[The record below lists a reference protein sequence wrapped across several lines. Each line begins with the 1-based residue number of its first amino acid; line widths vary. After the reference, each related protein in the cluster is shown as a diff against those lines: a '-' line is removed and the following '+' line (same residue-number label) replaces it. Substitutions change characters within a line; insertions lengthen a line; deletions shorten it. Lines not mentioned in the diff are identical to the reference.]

1 MKLTVLVPAL
11 AGLLWAGSALAD
23 AQLEVTNP
31 YVAQLIDGQP
41 INPKL
46 LDKSNTYPIKA
57 GDHQLVVAFEGN
69 YSSRSDIKLVTAEP
83 LVINFT
89 AADNQKLVLDFKKP
103 RNESEAKQFVKDQ
116 KVVLKDKNSGQIVAS
131 EQFVMPKV
139 EGFQLTRDYQQE
151 LLGMG
156 KAFNQPTTVA
166 VSTAAVMAAASAP
179 VQVAPSKAQS
189 NPEALTQLQSWYNKA
204 DAETRKAFQIWVIQ
218 QQYCR
223 IVRNGEPGSP
233 FSYPIR
239 SDTHATVHF
248 PSPLL
253 LLSGAARTPSLS
265 PGKIPGPVSDAQ
277 HPGLS
282 APGDTSRNPS
292 ADRPGSRQ

>member
-23 AQLEVTNP
+23 SQLEIQNP
-31 YVAQLIDGQP
+31 YVVQLIDGTA

-46 LDKSNTYPIKA
+46 LDKTSSFSIGA
-57 GDHQLVVAFEGN
+57 GKHQLVVAFEGN
-69 YSSRSDIKLVTAEP
+69 YSNRNDIKLVTAEP

-89 AADNQKLVLDFKKP
+89 AADNQTLVLDYKKP

-116 KVVLKDKNSGQIVAS
+116 KVVLKDKNSGQELES

-151 LLGMG
+151 LLKMG
-156 KAFNQPTTVA
+156 KAFNQPAVAATA
-166 VSTAAVMAAASAP
+166 VSSAAVMAAASAP
-179 VQVAPSKAQS
+179 VEAAPSKAQA

-218 QQYCR
+218 QQ
-223 IVRNGEPGSP
+223 
-233 FSYPIR
+233 
-239 SDTHATVHF
+239 
-248 PSPLL
+248 
-253 LLSGAARTPSLS
+253 
-265 PGKIPGPVSDAQ
+265 
-277 HPGLS
+277 
-282 APGDTSRNPS
+282 
-292 ADRPGSRQ
+292 

>member
-31 YVAQLIDGQP
+31 YVVQLIDGQS

-46 LDKSNTYPIKA
+46 LDKTSIFPLSA
-57 GDHQLVVAFEGN
+57 GKHQLVVAFEGN

-83 LVINFT
+83 LVLNFT
-89 AADNQKLVLDFKKP
+89 ASDNQQLVLDYKKP
-103 RNESEAKQFVKDQ
+103 RNEAEAKQFVKDQ
-116 KVVLKDKNSGQIVAS
+116 KVVLKDKVTGQQVSS

-151 LLGMG
+151 LINMG
-156 KAFNQPTTVA
+156 KAFNQPKTVA

-189 NPEALTQLQSWYNKA
+189 NPEALTQLQNWYNKA

-218 QQYCR
+218 QQ
-223 IVRNGEPGSP
+223 
-233 FSYPIR
+233 
-239 SDTHATVHF
+239 
-248 PSPLL
+248 
-253 LLSGAARTPSLS
+253 
-265 PGKIPGPVSDAQ
+265 
-277 HPGLS
+277 
-282 APGDTSRNPS
+282 
-292 ADRPGSRQ
+292 

>member
-31 YVAQLIDGQP
+31 YVVQLIDGQS
-41 INPKL
+41 INPKV
-46 LDKSNTYPIKA
+46 LDKTNTFPIKA
-57 GDHQLVVAFEGN
+57 GKHQLVVAFEGN

-89 AADNQKLVLDFKKP
+89 AADNQKLVLDYKKP
-103 RNESEAKQFVKDQ
+103 RNETEAKQFVKDQ
-116 KVVLKDKNSGQIVAS
+116 KVVLKDKSSGQVVAS
-131 EQFVMPKV
+131 ELFVLPKV

-151 LLGMG
+151 LLNMG

-189 NPEALTQLQSWYNKA
+189 NPEALTQLQNWYNKA

-218 QQYCR
+218 QQ
-223 IVRNGEPGSP
+223 
-233 FSYPIR
+233 
-239 SDTHATVHF
+239 
-248 PSPLL
+248 
-253 LLSGAARTPSLS
+253 
-265 PGKIPGPVSDAQ
+265 
-277 HPGLS
+277 
-282 APGDTSRNPS
+282 
-292 ADRPGSRQ
+292 